1 MESGTNVQKTWF
13 FKTVTGRAKTGSSD
27 IAGYGKNR
35 QVTVS
40 GSGFVP
46 ALLIIESLDDADG
59 KFIRE

>member
-1 MESGTNVQKTWF
+1 MYRKHGFSKPEPAGQKPA
-13 FKTVTGRAKTGSSD
+13 VPV

-46 ALLIIESLDDADG
+46 ALAIARCL
-59 KFIRE
+59 K